1 MRALFCLLS
10 IAVIIGSWSCS
21 ETIFLPIQGSV
32 EGIITDNN
40 GLPLVGV
47 SVIATFQPPS
57 ESGQA
62 FEQTKTAT
70 TAAGGIFRFSEL
82 WDEVHLA
89 FNHPGFQPA
98 GTHFQLTHDQR
109 RQNIDFTLEGSP
121 TITGINLSKSA
132 LAEATPD
139 TLVINVEVT
148 DNFNDLTDGYQSK
161 LLLLENNGSLADV
174 LDLSLESNGINT
186 YLFGA
191 ALISGNLS
199 AGVYPMTV
207 EVQDPDG
214 NQHRQPAGELTIR

>member
-21 ETIFLPIQGSV
+21 EAIFLPVQGSV
-32 EGIITDNN
+32 EGIVTDNN

-47 SVIATFQPPS
+47 SVIATYQAPS

-62 FEQTKTAT
+62 FEQIKTAT
-70 TAAGGIFRFSEL
+70 TAAGGVFRFNEL
-82 WDEVHLA
+82 WDEVHLG

-109 RQNIDFTLEGSP
+109 RQNIDFSLEGSP
-121 TITGINLSKSA
+121 TITGVNLTKSE
-132 LAEATPD
+132 LAEVTPD
-139 TLVINVEVT
+139 TLVVNVEVT

-161 LLLLENNGSLADV
+161 LLLLENSGSLVDV

-191 ALISGNLS
+191 SLISGTLP

-214 NQHRQPAGELTIR
+214 NQHRQSAGQLTVR